1 MSEGPR
7 KPNCYGCPDDF
18 WYTHP
23 VPMRKQ
29 GVMMHLGERFCL
41 GSKKARR
48 FKRNDPQNSVPGWC
62 PRRKDPCELRVYG
75 FKSSYEELLHF
86 RLCQNLGETL
96 SPSEFRYALIYE
108 GRTELSPREFWACC
122 ETTPDPTKEILESPM
137 EIYQVLE
144 IDDGLKPVFF
154 YKTEQGFKMLYSFNT
169 EIARK
174 NKLEEDR
181 D

>member
-48 FKRNDPQNSVPGWC
+48 FKRSDPQNNVPGWC
-62 PRRKDPCELRVYG
+62 PRRKDPCELPEPGRDTVSIG
-75 FKSSYEELLHF
+75 VLLRPDLRGPHKVVSPGV
-86 RLCQNLGETL
+86 LG
-96 SPSEFRYALIYE
+96 
-108 GRTELSPREFWACC
+108 
-122 ETTPDPTKEILESPM
+122 
-137 EIYQVLE
+137 VL
-144 IDDGLKPVFF
+144 
-154 YKTEQGFKMLYSFNT
+154 
-169 EIARK
+169 
-174 NKLEEDR
+174 
-181 D
+181 